1 MTSASPFGP
10 WSDDVAHHLIRYTR
24 GGFLPGMITR
34 AEGSFIHDADGRAI
48 LDFASGQMCATVG
61 HNHPA
66 VLEAMRDAAAEP
78 LHLYSNMLSP
88 AVVELAVELAR
99 LLPPGLQKAMFLST
113 GSESNEAA
121 IRIAKLHTGGF
132 EIIAMGHSW
141 HGMTAASN
149 ASTYSGARKGYG
161 PAMPGTMALPPP
173 NGYRCPIRH
182 CAGTC
187 DTTCLDVGFEMADM
201 QSVGAYAAV
210 MCEPVLAAGGIV
222 VPPDGYMRRLREH
235 CDRRGLLLIFDEAQT
250 AFGRL
255 GSQFVFEQQGVVPD
269 ILTLSKS
276 LGGGLPL
283 AATVTSAAI
292 EADVHAK
299 GFHFYTSHVSD
310 PFPARVALTILKL
323 IAAERLVEKARA
335 DGAYFMEG
343 LRALQQRY
351 EAIGDVRGLGLLVG
365 VELVEDRASKRPATA
380 LGPALVRRCYEL
392 GLQTTQSGAARDPA
406 SGAVWKLAPPLT
418 VSRQEIDQGLEIIDR
433 ALGEL
438 TGRG

>member
-1 MTSASPFGP
+1 MTTASPFGP
-10 WSDDVAHHLIRYTR
+10 WSDDVADHLIRYTR

-99 LLPPGLQKAMFLST
+99 LLPPTLQKAMFLST

-323 IAAERLVEKARA
+323 IAAERLVEKAKA

-418 VSRQEIDQGLEIIDR
+418 VSRAEIDQGLEIIDR

>member
-1 MTSASPFGP
+1 MSADAPFGR
-10 WSDDVAHHLIRYTR
+10 WTEDVERHLVRYSK
-24 GGFLPGMITR
+24 GFLPGMITR
-34 AEGSFIHDADGRAI
+34 AEGARLWDADGRSI

-61 HNHPA
+61 HNHPDVVA
-66 VLEAMRDAAAEP
+66 AMRSATAEP

-99 LLPPGLQKAMFLST
+99 LLPPTLQKALFLST

-121 IRIAKLHTGGF
+121 IRIAKLKTGGF
-132 EIIAMGHSW
+132 EVIAMGHSW

-149 ASTYSGARKGYG
+149 ASTYAGARKGYG
-161 PAMPGTMALPPP
+161 PSLPGTMALPPP

-182 CAGTC
+182 CQGTC

-222 VPPDGYMRRLREH
+222 VPPEGYMRRLREH
-235 CDRRGLLLIFDEAQT
+235 CDKRGLMLIFDEAQL

-255 GSQFVFEQQGVVPD
+255 GSMFYFEQTGVVPD

-292 EADVHAK
+292 EEEVHEK

-335 DGAYFMEG
+335 DGAYFMDG

-351 EAIGDVRGLGLLVG
+351 EAIGD
-365 VELVEDRASKRPATA
+365 
-380 LGPALVRRCYEL
+380 
-392 GLQTTQSGAARDPA
+392 
-406 SGAVWKLAPPLT
+406 
-418 VSRQEIDQGLEIIDR
+418 
-433 ALGEL
+433 
-438 TGRG
+438 

>member
-1 MTSASPFGP
+1 MTDAVPFGP
-10 WSDDVAHHLIRYTR
+10 WSGDVADHLIRYTR

-34 AEGSFIHDADGRAI
+34 AEGSFVHDADGRAI
-48 LDFASGQMCATVG
+48 LDFASGQMCATIG

-66 VLEAMRDAAAEP
+66 VVQAMRDAAGEP

-88 AVVELAVELAR
+88 AVVELAVELAGM
-99 LLPPGLQKAMFLST
+99 LPPTLQKAMFLST

-201 QSVGAYAAV
+201 QSVGAFAAV
-210 MCEPVLAAGGIV
+210 ICEPVLAAGGIV
-222 VPPDGYMRRLREH
+222 VPPEGYMRRLREH

-255 GSQFVFEQQGVVPD
+255 GSRFVFEQQDVVPD

-283 AATVTSAAI
+283 AATITSAAI

-299 GFHFYTSHVSD
+299 GFHFYTSHISD

-323 IAAERLVEKARA
+323 IEAERLVDKAKA
-335 DGAYFMEG
+335 DGAYFMDG

-351 EAIGDVRGLGLLVG
+351 ETIGDVRGLGLLVG
-365 VELVEDRASKRPATA
+365 VELVEDRASKKPATA
-380 LGPALVRRCYEL
+380 LAPALVRRCYEL

-418 VSRQEIDQGLEIIDR
+418 VTRAELDQGLEIIDR

-438 TGRG
+438 TGRA